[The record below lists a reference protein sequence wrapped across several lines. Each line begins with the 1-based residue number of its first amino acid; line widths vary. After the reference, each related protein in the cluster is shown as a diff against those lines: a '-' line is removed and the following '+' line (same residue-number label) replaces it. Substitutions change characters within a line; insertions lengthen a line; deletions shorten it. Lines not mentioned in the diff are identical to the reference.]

1 LYNVFLIKLTVG
13 LKTKTYITY
22 IYKNTYYFL
31 KIIIKNKIEI
41 SMGIKFLRAVPLK
54 HMRYLGKAL

>member
-1 LYNVFLIKLTVG
+1 
-13 LKTKTYITY
+13 
-22 IYKNTYYFL
+22 L

-54 HMRYLGKAL
+54 HEVPGEGTLIFGQPPKEAIY